1 MKETSK
7 TKSELLV
14 ENSLLKQRINKLEQ
28 AELNGKRAEEA
39 LRISEAKLRSVFKA
53 TPVGLSIMHNRVFQS
68 GNKVLHKNFGYPES
82 DIIGHNSRM
91 LYENEEE
98 YERIGQELYE
108 KQSKHDSSSVITRF
122 RRKDGVFRDA
132 ILTAEPIQVENPSL
146 GTVVVFEDI
155 TERKQAEDSLK
166 RSEYLYRAIFENTG
180 NASLLFREDTGI
192 ILVNSEFEKLS
203 GYSKEEIEGKKSWT
217 EFIVEEDLKW
227 MIKYNSLRRTDENAV
242 PTKYEFRFK
251 DRHNNVKDIFI
262 SVDII
267 PGKTERIVFLHDITE
282 RKQAEKTLQES
293 QRRLSDIIEFFPDA
307 TLIVDKEG
315 KIIAWNQAMETL
327 TGVKKENM
335 VGKGNREYALPF
347 YGERRPLLI
356 DLVLHPDR
364 EVEKKYTTIQRVG
377 DILFG
382 EAFTPNMP
390 QGDTHLSAR
399 ASVLRDENG
408 EITAAIECLRDN
420 TERKKLE
427 EHLNRAEKMESLGT
441 LAGGVAH
448 DLNNVLGVLVGYS
461 ELLAEQLPL
470 SSIQRKYADNILKSS
485 IRGAAIIQ
493 DLLTLAR
500 RGVTVSEVVNL
511 NKLVS
516 DYLRMPEFDKLKS
529 DHPNVEIA
537 KELENEL
544 INIKGSPIHL
554 SKTIMNLVSNAAEA
568 ISGRGKVIVRTEN
581 RYLDYPIRGY
591 DSMQEGV
598 YALLIVSDTGMG
610 ISDNDVGKIFEPF
623 YTKKVMGKS
632 GTGLGLAVVW
642 GTVKDHNGY
651 IDVQSE
657 EGKGTTF
664 TLYFPVTR
672 EESAKDEKA
681 ESHAAYRSKGE
692 TILVVDDVKEQQEL
706 AMSMMERLGY
716 RVDIASSGKEAIEYL
731 KNKKADLIVLDMI
744 MSPGF
749 DGLETFR
756 RILKVNPQQKAI
768 IVSGFSE
775 TDRVRKAQELG
786 AGAFV
791 QKPYSLEKIGL
802 SIRKELDR
810 KQ

>member
-1 MKETSK
+1 MKESF
-7 TKSELLV
+7 TKSELLA
-14 ENSLLKQRINKLEQ
+14 ENSLLKQRIKELEQ
-28 AELNGKRAEEA
+28 AELDCRRAEEA
-39 LRISEAKLRSVFKA
+39 LRLSEAKLRSVFKA
-53 TPVGLSIMHNRVFQS
+53 TPVGLSIMNDRVFLS

-82 DIIGHNSRM
+82 EIIGHNSRM

-98 YERIGQELYE
+98 YVRIGQELYE
-108 KQSKHDSSSVITRF
+108 NQSKQGSSSVLTRF
-122 RRKDGVFRDA
+122 RRKDGVFRNA
-132 ILTAEPIQVENPSL
+132 ILTAETIHVEDPSL

-180 NASLLFREDTGI
+180 NASMLFREDTKI

-203 GYSKEEIEGKKSWT
+203 GYSKEEIEGEKNWT
-217 EFIVEEDLKW
+217 EFIAEEDLKW
-227 MIKYNSLRRTDENAV
+227 MMQYNILRRTDENAV
-242 PTKYEFRFK
+242 PRKYEFRFK
-251 DRHNNVKDIFI
+251 DRYNNVKDIFI

-267 PGKTERIVFLHDITE
+267 PGKTERIAFLHDITE

-293 QRRLSDIIEFFPDA
+293 QRRMSDIIEFFPDA

-364 EVEKKYTTIQRVG
+364 EVEKRYTTIQKVG

-382 EAFTPNMP
+382 ESFTPNMS
-390 QGDTHLSAR
+390 QGDTHLSGR
-399 ASVLRDENG
+399 ASVLRDDKG

-427 EHLNRAEKMESLGT
+427 EQLNRAEKMESLGT

-461 ELLAEQLPL
+461 ELLADQLPL
-470 SSIQRKYADNILKSS
+470 NSIQRRYADNILKSS
-485 IRGAAIIQ
+485 VRGAAIIQ

-500 RGVTVSEVVNL
+500 RGVTVSEVINL
-511 NKLVS
+511 NNVVG
-516 DYLRMPEFDKLKS
+516 DYLKTPEFEKLKS
-529 DHPNVEIA
+529 DHPNVKIEA
-537 KELENEL
+537 ELEAEL
-544 INIKGSPIHL
+544 INIQGSPIHL
-554 SKTIMNLVSNAAEA
+554 SKTIMNLVSNAAES
-568 ISGRGKVIVRTEN
+568 ISDAGQVTIRTEN

-591 DSMQEGV
+591 DSMQEGD

-623 YTKKVMGKS
+623 YTRKVMGKS

-672 EESAKDEKA
+672 EESEKVEKA
-681 ESHAAYRSKGE
+681 ESNAAYRSKGE
-692 TILVVDDVKEQQEL
+692 TILVVDDVKEQREL
-706 AMSMMERLGY
+706 AMNMLERLGY
-716 RVDIASSGKEAIEYL
+716 KVETVASGKEAIDYL

-749 DGLETFR
+749 DGLETYR
-756 RILKVNPQQKAI
+756 RILKINPRQKAI

-775 TDRVRKAQELG
+775 TDRVRKAQEIG
-786 AGAFV
+786 AGDFV

-802 SIRKELDR
+802 NIRKELDR
-810 KQ
+810 I